1 MTMTESI
8 VHLFQTYPQVPVF
21 LSLAAGYTIGRVKVR
36 GFGLGST
43 ASVLLVALLLGQIP
57 LEIPPLLKNVS
68 FALFTFCIGYKVGPQ
83 FFGALRKE
91 GVNYIW
97 ISLVIAFT
105 ALATSVILG
114 KLLGFDKGTTA
125 GLFAGAMTTSAAIGT
140 AEGAVAHLGLSDTA
154 RAALDTNIA
163 VAYAITYVFGT
174 VGGILSFTILPRL
187 MKINL
192 REEARKLEETM
203 SGGVSDLDK
212 TPELFSWSRQLSLR
226 AYRVENP
233 ETAGKKVAEL
243 EDLFPYRVA
252 VEKIKRREDLVVPEP
267 QTVLQAGDVVLLG
280 GAVRTCFLEAPAIIG
295 PEVDIADVA
304 DIVGEVMEIC
314 VLNEKIVGKTLR
326 DLAADPASHGIFLKG
341 ITRMGHKVPLL
352 LDTVVEKCDLFQ
364 VIGAREDVE
373 RAATRL
379 GYAERPTEA
388 TDLIMVGT
396 GCAGG
401 TLLGLLAVH
410 IDAIPITL
418 GVGGGVLVA
427 GLVFGWL
434 RSIHPTFG
442 QIPGAG
448 RWILQDLGLN
458 LFIACIGLGAGAQ
471 ALKALETTG
480 LSVFFAG
487 VIVTLLPV
495 ITGLLFARIFLRMN
509 PVLLMGALAGGRN
522 LTAAL
527 NTLQEDAESSTP
539 VLGYAAPY
547 AFANVLL
554 TIWGTVIV
562 SLM

>member
-1 MTMTESI
+1 MTMAI
-8 VHLFQTYPQVPVF
+8 VDLFQTYPQIPVF
-21 LSLAAGYTIGRVKVR
+21 LSLAAGYTIGRFKVR

-43 ASVLLVALLLGQIP
+43 ASVLLAALVLGQVPLQIP
-57 LEIPPLLKNVS
+57 ALLKNVS

-91 GVNYIW
+91 GLNYVW

-105 ALATSVILG
+105 SLATAVVLG
-114 KLLGFDKGTTA
+114 KLFGFDKGTTA

-140 AEGAVAHLGLSDTA
+140 AEGAVAHLGLTDAA

-174 VGGILSFTILPRL
+174 VGGILSFSILPRL
-187 MKINL
+187 MKL
-192 REEARKLEETM
+192 DLKKEAGKLEETM
-203 SGGVSDLDK
+203 SGGASGADK
-212 TPELFSWSRQLSLR
+212 SPELFSWTRQLSLR
-226 AYRVENP
+226 AYRIENP
-233 ETAGKKVAEL
+233 ETAGKKVAEM
-243 EDLFPYRVA
+243 EALFPYRVA
-252 VEKIKRREDLVVPEP
+252 VEKIKRKEDILSPAP
-267 QTVLQAGDVVLLG
+267 GTVLRAGDILLVG
-280 GAVRTCFLEAPAIIG
+280 GAMRTCFLEAPGIIG
-295 PEVDIADVA
+295 PEVDISDIADV
-304 DIVGEVMEIC
+304 IGEVMEIC
-314 VLNEKIVGKTLR
+314 VLNEQYAGKTLR
-326 DLAADPASHGIFLKG
+326 DLAGDPHSHGLFLKR
-341 ITRMGHKVPLL
+341 ITRMGHEVPILL
-352 LDTVVEKCDLFQ
+352 ETVVEKCDLLQ
-364 VIGAREDVE
+364 IIGAKEDVE
-373 RAATRL
+373 RAVKLL

-388 TDLIMVGT
+388 TDLIMVGA

-410 IDAIPITL
+410 VDAIPITL

-434 RSIHPTFG
+434 RSVHPTFG
-442 QIPGAG
+442 QIPGGG

-458 LFIACIGLGAGAQ
+458 LFVACIGLGAGAQ
-471 ALKALETTG
+471 ALKALETMG

-495 ITGLLFARIFLRMN
+495 IAGLLFARLFLKMN

-527 NTLQEDAESSTP
+527 NTLQEDAESATP

-562 SLM
+562 SLV

>member
-1 MTMTESI
+1 MIKAI
-8 VHLFQTYPQVPVF
+8 VDLFQAYPQIPVF
-21 LSLAAGYTIGRVKVR
+21 LSLAAGYYIGRFKVR

-43 ASVLLVALLLGQIP
+43 ASVLLVALVLGQTPLQIP
-57 LEIPPLLKNVS
+57 ALLKNVS

-91 GVNYIW
+91 GLNYIW

-105 ALATSVILG
+105 SLATAVILG
-114 KLLGFDKGTTA
+114 KLFGFDRGTTA

-140 AEGAVAHLGLSDTA
+140 AEGAVAHLGLTETA

-163 VAYAITYVFGT
+163 VAYAITYIFGT
-174 VGGILSFTILPRL
+174 VGGIVSFIVIPRL
-187 MKINL
+187 MKIDMK
-192 REEARKLEETM
+192 EEALKLEATM
-203 SGGVSDLDK
+203 SGGASDTDRS
-212 TPELFSWSRQLSLR
+212 PELFSWSRQLTLR
-226 AYRVENP
+226 AYRVETP
-233 ETAGKKVAEL
+233 GAAGKKVAEL
-243 EDLFPYRVA
+243 EALFPYRVA
-252 VEKIKRREDLVVPEP
+252 VEKIKREKKIISPTPETVIQSGDILLV
-267 QTVLQAGDVVLLG
+267 G
-280 GAVRTCFLEAPAIIG
+280 GSKRTCFLEAPGIIG
-295 PEVDIADVA
+295 PEVDIS
-304 DIVGEVMEIC
+304 DIAEVIGEVMEIC
-314 VLNEKIVGKTLR
+314 VLNEQYVDKSLR
-326 DLAADPASHGIFLKG
+326 ELAGDPQSHGLFLRR
-341 ITRMGHKVPLL
+341 ITRMGHEVPLL
-352 LDTVVEKCDLFQ
+352 LDTAIEKCDLLQ

-373 RAATRL
+373 RAVKIL

-388 TDLIMVGT
+388 TDLVMVGA

-410 IDAIPITL
+410 VDAIPITL

-427 GLVFGWL
+427 GLLFGWL

-442 QIPGAG
+442 QIPGGG

-458 LFIACIGLGAGAQ
+458 LFIACVGLGAGAE

-495 ITGLLFARIFLRMN
+495 IAGLLFARLFLKMN

-527 NTLQEDAESSTP
+527 NTLQEDAGSATP

-554 TIWGTVIV
+554 TIWGTIIV
-562 SLM
+562 SIM